1 MVSLVMLVLSTF
13 EFWLV
18 FWSLALEFPTIKFK
32 FLFLLVVGLSLFV
45 FVDESKGFLMKDVSV
60 SII

>member
-18 FWSLALEFPTIKFK
+18 FWSLAFEFPTIKFK